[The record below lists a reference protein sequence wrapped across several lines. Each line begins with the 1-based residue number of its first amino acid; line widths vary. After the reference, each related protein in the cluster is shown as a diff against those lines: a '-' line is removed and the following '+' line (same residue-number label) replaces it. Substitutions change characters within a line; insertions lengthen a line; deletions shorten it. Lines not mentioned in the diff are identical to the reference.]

1 MDSSDSKEKEFKDII
16 DNFAQFIRIQVYK
29 CNLYRYGLDPED
41 ILQDVKIRIWKLIRD
56 EKIISNYASYIK
68 KIVNSSVIDQL
79 RKYRR
84 DEGLFK
90 HEKRMC
96 IAEMELTY
104 SKEAIRNKNLE
115 EIVGK
120 AVEMLIDSRRRV
132 IKLYL
137 LNLSIQEIAGYLNWS
152 QDKTR
157 NLLYRGLA
165 DLKDLLKDREAKNE
179 DRI

>member
-1 MDSSDSKEKEFKDII
+1 MNSSNIKEKEFIDLI
-16 DNFAQFIRIQVYK
+16 DNFAQFIRIQVHKY
-29 CNLYRYGLDPED
+29 NLYRYGLDPED
-41 ILQDVKIRIWKLIRD
+41 ILQDVKIRIWKLFRD
-56 EKIISNYASYIK
+56 EKIVSNYASYIK

-90 HEKRMC
+90 HEKRMR
-96 IAEMELTY
+96 IAEMELAYCNEVTH
-104 SKEAIRNKNLE
+104 NKYLE

-120 AVEMLIDSRRRV
+120 AIEMLIDSRRQV

-165 DLKDLLKDREAKNE
+165 DLRVLLKDIETKHE
-179 DRI
+179 K